1 MKKLLFPLSI
11 VVLFSLSLYTVI
23 NYNKNNSAKSNSY
36 SIVDNQK
43 TSDNN
48 NNSISKTPSTNS
60 TNGIFKDPNGDKAI
74 DFKLKTLEGKEVS
87 LSDLK
92 GKNVFINFWAT
103 WCPYCVQEMP
113 EIEKLYQETKNS
125 DLIILGIDIG
135 EDNDT
140 VRDFLNKNKL
150 NFNILFDYDE
160 SVATNY
166 NITALPTSLF
176 IDKNGNIIKK
186 KIGPMTL
193 EEMKSYVNL
202 LK

>member
-11 VVLFSLSLYTVI
+11 IILFSLSLYTVI
-23 NYNKNNSAKSNSY
+23 NYNKTKSNSY
-36 SIVDNQK
+36 NAVDNK
-43 TSDNN
+43 KASDNN
-48 NNSISKTPSTNS
+48 NISKTPTTNS

-74 DFKLKTLEGKEVS
+74 DFKLKTLDGKEVS
-87 LSDLK
+87 LSELK

-176 IDKNGNIIKK
+176 IDKNGTIIKK

>member
-11 VVLFSLSLYTVI
+11 IILFSLSLYTVI
-23 NYNKNNSAKSNSY
+23 NYNKTKSNSY
-36 SIVDNQK
+36 NSVDNK
-43 TSDNN
+43 KVSDNN
-48 NNSISKTPSTNS
+48 NISKTPNTNS

-74 DFKLKTLEGKEVS
+74 DFKLKTRDGKEVS
-87 LSDLK
+87 LSELK

-176 IDKNGNIIKK
+176 IDKNGTIIKK

-193 EEMKSYVNL
+193 DEMKSYINL